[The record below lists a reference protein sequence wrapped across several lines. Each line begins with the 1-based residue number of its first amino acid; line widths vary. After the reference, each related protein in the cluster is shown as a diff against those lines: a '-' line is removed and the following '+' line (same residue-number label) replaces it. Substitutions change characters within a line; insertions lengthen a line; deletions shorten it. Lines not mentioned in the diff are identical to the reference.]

1 MTTPRKIAVVTA
13 TRAEYGLLYWLM
25 KALQADPAVAL
36 QVIVSGA
43 HLSDRHGLTVQQI
56 EADGFDIAARVVMD
70 LGDDSPAGVTRSL
83 GHATIGFAEA
93 LQRLQPDLMV
103 ILGDRYELLAAAQAA
118 LLARVPVAHIHGG
131 ETTEG
136 AVDDAVRH
144 ALTKLSHLHFVAAE
158 DFRRRVIQMGEAPER
173 VFVVGATGLD
183 NIAQLPL
190 LGEGELA
197 AQLDFPLHD
206 AAQTA
211 APCFLVTYH
220 PVTLGEDSAADC
232 RALLA
237 ALEGFPGARI
247 ILTGANADPGREAVE
262 RELEAFAAARPDRV
276 LLRASLGQLRYLSAM
291 RWADVVVGN
300 SSSGLLEA
308 PAIGTPSVN
317 VGERQRGRPCAPS
330 VISCAA
336 TTEAI
341 RDAVTQA
348 LSPAHR
354 AIAAQRE
361 TPYGTPGAAQ
371 RIADVLRMQSLQGV
385 VVKHFHDLP

>member
-13 TRAEYGLLYWLM
+13 TRAEYGLLYWLL
-25 KALQADPAVAL
+25 KALQADPGVSL
-36 QVIVSGA
+36 QLIVSGA

-136 AVDDAVRH
+136 ALDDAVRH

-183 NIAQLPL
+183 NIVQLPL
-190 LGEGELA
+190 LSEAELA

-206 AAQTA
+206 AAQPT

-237 ALEGFPGARI
+237 ALDGFAGARI

-262 RELEAFAAARPDRV
+262 REMEAFAAARPDRV

-341 RDAVTQA
+341 RAAVTQA
-348 LSPAHR
+348 LSAAHR
-354 AIAAQRE
+354 AIAAQRV

-371 RIADVLRMQSLQGV
+371 RIAEVLRRQSLQDI